1 MSRYT
6 YRILE
11 VQDKKGMWNAVALPW
26 DNLCSRRNTVVLDY
40 FHEDF
45 YDPSYKRTLV
55 EKAEPIGLS
64 DLSEGTRV
72 YIEEHNY
79 NGPIYSIPLFS
90 MQIRTVDWIDRF
102 PLQMEGIFKVGEGI
116 SCLELIKMREEI
128 TKIETVARYCGG
140 NGNGLEIRVIFFE
153 SEEEL

>member
-11 VQDKKGMWNAVALPW
+11 VQDKKSMWNAVVLPW
-26 DNLCSRRNTVVLDY
+26 DNLCSLRNTVVLDY

-72 YIEEHNY
+72 YY

-90 MQIRTVDWIDRF
+90 MQTRIVGWIDRF
-102 PLQMEGIFKVGEGI
+102 PLQMEGKFK
-116 SCLELIKMREEI
+116 
-128 TKIETVARYCGG
+128 
-140 NGNGLEIRVIFFE
+140 
-153 SEEEL
+153 

>member
-55 EKAEPIGLS
+55 E
-64 DLSEGTRV
+64 
-72 YIEEHNY
+72 
-79 NGPIYSIPLFS
+79 
-90 MQIRTVDWIDRF
+90 
-102 PLQMEGIFKVGEGI
+102 
-116 SCLELIKMREEI
+116 
-128 TKIETVARYCGG
+128 
-140 NGNGLEIRVIFFE
+140 
-153 SEEEL
+153 